1 MDQKYETIN
10 NAVLTNKD
18 RPEIENYAYPLDGR
32 AHIEFSPANLTQNE
46 YSYSLFRK
54 PTKARTNNSLRSFL
68 EIGEGG
74 NFKGQTIGLMENFLG
89 LFNGHSAGECNKTT
103 PHSSVNSKTK
113 FTINE
118 WVLIVSDRNSYYI
131 FLYLNGTLVNNQGVS
146 YKIIPYYRSNVK
158 AIIGCRSD
166 YSQQVIGDIDEILN
180 YNKDLSSPQILNLF
194 KFGYTEKVQTKVYND
209 KVWTEKVTS
218 LLRFDLKTHN
228 AYCNSTGI
236 WKIYGSDN
244 TANSFQLINQITGP
258 ITNSFNIL
266 KPNKINR
273 NLFIAMVYD
282 CRCIYSSISNKVFT
296 DDQAPSYLEPN
307 ILSVNLER
315 PKVIMISQYNI
326 ETDHME
332 YLFIIG
338 NPVNGVKKFDCEK
351 NVILYSSNNF
361 KFKVKPNEYLFAHS
375 RYDNYLNTTR
385 LSDLH
390 SPILFLIKPLHDDT
404 CTKKIRFNSTTVVG
418 CTAKGSQG
426 YIRDKKNTSI
436 YFNKVSQ
443 DTTSHKFKLLYL
455 NVELNKLIRATKFIR
470 CIDTKS
476 NMPEPILSDFYRGS
490 IPPNVHDVSIENETN
505 INLEYSI
512 APEKTVLLQ
521 HGDQNLSSWGSTF
534 AISRETN
541 TTHFTYHLSNTP
553 FQSIDHSLKC
563 HNYGNNII
571 VMRNNTSTINLANN
585 NKLLASN
592 KPSKWKVQSFNIA
605 YLIQKKSDSV
615 SPIIR
620 HTPSSFYDMPSF
632 DLSIVRTISKTTSEF
647 KNDPD
652 WSKSEIILGDLVFDS
667 PENNTTK
674 VPGAFTPNE
683 NNVIHSKSNEKSK
696 ITESTIG
703 TLHRLGEYIIKVDSL
718 VRWDVKFTKEHLTPI
733 IKPI

>member
-1 MDQKYETIN
+1 MDQTHETIN
-10 NAVLTNKD
+10 DPALTKDPTGTVHISCYLDGIANILFSSENRKTNLHSYSFYCKPIKILTNINLSSLIGFG
-18 RPEIENYAYPLDGR
+18 ESENSTYHKVGVNQ
-32 AHIEFSPANLTQNE
+32 I
-46 YSYSLFRK
+46 YSMQFYGCSLSE
-54 PTKARTNNSLRSFL
+54 TKKITPSFVIKRNTHVA
-68 EIGEGG
+68 E
-74 NFKGQTIGLMENFLG
+74 
-89 LFNGHSAGECNKTT
+89 
-103 PHSSVNSKTK
+103 
-113 FTINE
+113 NE
-118 WVLIVSDRNSYYI
+118 WVNLERFKISDYIKLYFNRTIVNYQCVSYRMI
-131 FLYLNGTLVNNQGVS
+131 PLNGDIVTAGLVARD
-146 YKIIPYYRSNVK
+146 YYQTYN
-158 AIIGCRSD
+158 
-166 YSQQVIGDIDEILN
+166 GDIGAI
-180 YNKDLSSPQILNLF
+180 QIFYRFLASCKIMNLF
-194 KFGYTEKVQTKVYND
+194 KFGNKTIAQD
-209 KVWTEKVTS
+209 KVHINKVCLERVTS
-218 LLRFDLKTHN
+218 PLRFDLKP
-228 AYCNSTGI
+228 AKKPGNSHKI
-236 WKIYGSDN
+236 WKINGPSNYVN
-244 TANSFQLINQITGP
+244 LFEPINQITLSLVY
-258 ITNSFNIL
+258 SFNIL
-266 KPNKINR
+266 EKNNYNWRCPNGI
-273 NLFIAMVYD
+273 VYD
-282 CRCIYSSISNKVFT
+282 CSFLDSIISNKVFT

-351 NVILYSSNNF
+351 NVILYSSDNF

-390 SPILFLIKPLHDDT
+390 SPILFLIKPLHDDR
-404 CTKKIRFNSTTVVG
+404 CTKKIRLNSTTVVG

-455 NVELNKLIRATKFIR
+455 NIELNKLIRATKFVR

-563 HNYGNNII
+563 HNYGNII
-571 VMRNNTSTINLANN
+571 IDMRNNTSTINLANN
-585 NKLLASN
+585 NKLLAWN
-592 KPSKWKVQSFNIA
+592 KPRKWKVQSFNIA

-652 WSKSEIILGDLVFDS
+652 WSKSKIILGDLVFDS
-667 PENNTTK
+667 SENNTTK

-703 TLHRLGEYIIKVDSL
+703 TLHRLGEYIIKLNSL
-718 VRWDVKFTKEHLTPI
+718 VRWNVKFTKEHLTPI